1 MLQIQSLYAIER
13 EADERK
19 LSLEERKKLRCEK
32 AYPILVTFEKWLYEN
47 YKSLLPQSR
56 TAKAI
61 AYTYSLFP
69 QLSRYHLD
77 GRYKIDNNQIENAIR
92 PLALGRK
99 NYLFCGN
106 GDAAIRAAVVYS
118 LLGSCKAAGVNPAEW
133 MEDVLSKIYFY
144 NNGKGNLEEL
154 LPAEWAK
161 SQDNKQL

>member
-1 MLQIQSLYAIER
+1 MAASPFPQNRKFFLDNAIGRMAFSTRLSKSLYN
-13 EADERK
+13 
-19 LSLEERKKLRCEK
+19 L
-32 AYPILVTFEKWLYEN
+32 
-47 YKSLLPQSR
+47 
-56 TAKAI
+56 
-61 AYTYSLFP
+61 
-69 QLSRYHLD
+69 
-77 GRYKIDNNQIENAIR
+77 IENAIR

-161 SQDNKQL
+161 SRKRISD